1 MTDISLKFGKTQ
13 LSCFIPKDV
22 PVQSILPPS
31 VDAADDP
38 ALLVRDSFI
47 TPLGNIHTEILGV
60 NTTVAIA
67 VNDKTRPV
75 PHPVLL
81 PPLLDWLH
89 QSGVVDKNIS
99 FYVASGT
106 HEPMA
111 LAEISDILP
120 DELASKYP
128 VIAHNC
134 LEQPALK
141 YLGQTSAN
149 HTPVWVNKSFA
160 EADYRIVVGNIEPHH
175 FMGFSG
181 GVKTAAIGL
190 TGMETIQKNHALM
203 TRPNCTT
210 ARVVD
215 NPMRQDVEEI
225 GRMIGIHLALNAV
238 LNGKRQIVS
247 VHTGEPQAVFEEGM
261 RKSIEVCQTAVP
273 GTFDLVI
280 ASAGGY
286 PKDINFYQAQKAMSN
301 AAMITR
307 DKGCLILA
315 AECVEGAGS
324 EGFAE
329 FMYGST
335 SAADVMQR
343 FSLSPFAIGM
353 HKAFLTCRLLEKI
366 SVILV
371 SALAPETVRSWH
383 MIPAGSLQDAL
394 NIASSLNSHPDAC
407 IAVMPYA
414 VNTIP
419 MVPAA

>member
-1 MTDISLKFGKTQ
+1 MAEISLKYGKAQ
-13 LSCFIPKDV
+13 LSCLFPGDV
-22 PVQSILPPS
+22 PVQWILPPS
-31 VDAADDP
+31 VKASADS
-38 ALLVRDSFI
+38 ALLVRESFSSA
-47 TPLGNIHTEILGV
+47 LGNIHTEILGA

-81 PPLLDWLH
+81 PPMLDWLH
-89 QSGVVDKNIS
+89 QYGIVDKNIT
-99 FYVASGT
+99 FYIASGT

-111 LAEISDILP
+111 HAEISDIIP
-120 DELASKYP
+120 DEVVSKYP

-134 LEQPALK
+134 LDKPALK
-141 YLGQTSAN
+141 YLGLTSTN

-203 TRPNCTT
+203 IQPNCTT

-238 LNGKRQIVS
+238 LNGNRQIVS
-247 VHTGEPQAVFEEGM
+247 VHTGEPQAVFEAGM

-273 GTFDLVI
+273 GTFDMVI

-315 AECVEGAGS
+315 AECIEGAGS
-324 EGFAE
+324 EGFTE

-343 FSLSPFAIGM
+343 FSHSPFAIGM
-353 HKAFLTCRLLEKI
+353 HKAFLTCRILEKM
-366 SVILV
+366 SVVLV
-371 SALAPETVRSWH
+371 SSLAPEIVRSWH

-394 NIASSLNSHPDAC
+394 NIASSLISHPNAC

-419 MVPAA
+419 LVPAA